1 MVFISTINKFYQA
14 NSKLYLFIG
23 LNFINLIVAKYFR
36 NIQHFEIPPWLRL
49 WTYLSLI
56 SLSIGIYILFIKK
69 KKIILSNLTL
79 VWLLLLV
86 IETLLFFVLGMPLA
100 LKKNFVLPELPS
112 NHIASKLGSV
122 MYADSTIHK
131 VLLNGSDTVFNVHY
145 TVDHLH
151 KRVTPDYDSVKKEYA
166 LFFGCS
172 IAFGEGLEDNQT
184 FAYQIQQKS
193 KRYNSY
199 NFSCSST
206 GSNYMLALLQ
216 NISLK
221 SQVREEKG
229 KAFYIFFWDHMYRSI
244 GAMDRYTSWMH
255 MSPYY
260 YLKNGKIV
268 HEKMFKDGRPII
280 STIYENI
287 YQSNIVKYFQ
297 LDFPLSLN
305 DTHFD
310 LVTEMIAES
319 KRCYEKQFGNDEFYV
334 VLYPNYVEYT
344 EEQLNTLK
352 RFLKQKHIKFVD
364 LTKVIK
370 YSVKYT
376 LGGDPHPNANTNKL
390 LSNSLLNEMKKMNK

>member
-1 MVFISTINKFYQA
+1 MVFISSIKKVYQA

-23 LNFINLIVAKYFR
+23 LNCINIIIVNYFR
-36 NIQHFEIPPWLRL
+36 NIQDFEIPPWLRL

-86 IETLLFFVLGMPLA
+86 LETILFFVLGMPLA

-112 NHIASKLGSV
+112 NHIATKLGSV

-131 VLLNGSDTVFNVHY
+131 VLVNGNDTVFNVHY
-145 TVDHLH
+145 TVDQFH
-151 KRVTPDYDSVKKEYA
+151 KRVTPDYDSLKKEYA

-221 SQVREEKG
+221 PQVREEKG

-244 GAMDRYTSWMH
+244 GAMDRYTSWMN

-268 HEKMFKDGRPII
+268 RKKMFKDGRPII

-344 EEQLNTLK
+344 EEQLNTFK
-352 RFLKQKHIKFVD
+352 RFLKKKDIKFVD
-364 LTKVIK
+364 LTKVIN
-370 YSVKYT
+370 YNVRYT